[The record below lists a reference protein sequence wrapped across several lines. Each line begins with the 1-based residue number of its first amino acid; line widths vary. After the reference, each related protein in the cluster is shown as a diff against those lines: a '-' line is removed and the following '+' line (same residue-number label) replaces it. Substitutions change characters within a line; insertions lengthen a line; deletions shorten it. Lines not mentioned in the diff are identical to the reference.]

1 VTKIEDKKYVVTFLP
16 WLKLRDSVEVN
27 NVLFWTFPN
36 GKDEVPLR
44 RGLTSQLKRMFRGY
58 KDPEGRPVERL
69 TVASL
74 KEDPFRDL
82 SGEETKR
89 IGATIRLLAFSLL
102 AENDYYRQG
111 NYFNS
116 SHFQHFH
123 QRFQLGSK
131 YVAPHT
137 RRRDGLTWHGGYK
150 HGELKFVMPLQTSTR
165 QIVKP
170 NAPLL
175 QALVEFLEQETSDA
189 TAIRQAIDWFF
200 PSNSDMDSMSWQ
212 IELMMMASA
221 FEALF
226 LIQDVGRKKDALMV
240 KLPAIFSGR
249 LTQEVGRA
257 GTDGREATRSW
268 KAWWMDEFYWL
279 RNQVV
284 HGGKIDTTRIVW
296 KVDEHMTIAAMTLA
310 ICVKLILHEKGSY
323 ELSSSDEVM
332 ADAMD
337 NFIAGGNL
345 TERKLLDAL
354 RKATFDRAA
363 EKAWDHIHK
372 QPK

>member
-1 VTKIEDKKYVVTFLP
+1 
-16 WLKLRDSVEVN
+16 
-27 NVLFWTFPN
+27 
-36 GKDEVPLR
+36 
-44 RGLTSQLKRMFRGY
+44 
-58 KDPEGRPVERL
+58 
-69 TVASL
+69 
-74 KEDPFRDL
+74 
-82 SGEETKR
+82 
-89 IGATIRLLAFSLL
+89 
-102 AENDYYRQG
+102 
-111 NYFNS
+111 
-116 SHFQHFH
+116 
-123 QRFQLGSK
+123 
-131 YVAPHT
+131 
-137 RRRDGLTWHGGYK
+137 
-150 HGELKFVMPLQTSTR
+150 MPLQTSTR